1 MKRIRNLPLAL
12 TLACTFLGLAA
23 VYLLY
28 EVRSGSRSALDA
40 PLPAAHPDYSRVICA
55 SPSITEIVF
64 TLGAGPRVV
73 GVSDYSVF
81 PPEAKDVARIGGH
94 INPNRER
101 ILSLEPDLIIF
112 QGKHQVLSRFCR
124 EQGIRSLSVD
134 IDRIDHLTSAI
145 LTIGTWLREEVPA
158 ERLAADI
165 KRQLSALARK
175 TQSRPPRK
183 VFLGLGHTPGDLTG
197 LMTTGS
203 GTFLHELIE
212 LAGGRNI
219 FADAPGSYPRISKE
233 ALVRRRPDVIIEVL
247 AKGLSPENQLLL
259 KSDWDRLST
268 LPAVKAG
275 RIYFLTDDYML
286 IPGVRIS
293 QTAHRLAA
301 AIHPELFED
310 THD

>member
-1 MKRIRNLPLAL
+1 MKRIRNLPLAM
-12 TLACTFLGLAA
+12 TLAGIFLGFAA

-28 EVRSGSRSALDA
+28 QGRSGSWSETEA
-40 PLPAAHPDYSRVICA
+40 PHSAAHPDYGRVICA
-55 SPSITEIVF
+55 APSITEIVF

-73 GVSDYSVF
+73 GVSDYSFF
-81 PPEAKDVARIGGH
+81 PPEAKGVARIGGQ

-101 ILSLEPDLIIF
+101 ILSLEPDLIIL
-112 QGKHQVLSRFCR
+112 QGKHPALSRFCR
-124 EQGIRSLSVD
+124 AQGIRTLSVE
-134 IDRIDHLTSAI
+134 IDRIEHIGAAI
-145 LTIGTWLREEVPA
+145 LTIGAWLGEEASA
-158 ERLAADI
+158 EHLAADI
-165 KRQLSALARK
+165 HLELSDLALK
-175 TQSRPPRK
+175 TRSQPPRR

-219 FADAPGSYPRISKE
+219 FADAPGSYPTISKE
-233 ALVRRRPDVIIEVL
+233 SLVRRRPDVIIEVL
-247 AKGLSPENQLLL
+247 AEGISPDNQLLL
-259 KSDWDRLST
+259 RSDWDRLST

-275 RIYFLTDDYML
+275 RIFFLTDDYLL
-286 IPGVRIS
+286 IPGVRIAR
-293 QTAHRLAA
+293 TAHRLAE

>member
-1 MKRIRNLPLAL
+1 MKRIQNLPLVIAL
-12 TLACTFLGLAA
+12 AVTFLGFAA

-28 EVRSGSRSALDA
+28 RGSSGSWNALDA
-40 PLPAAHPDYSRVICA
+40 PTPTAHPDYGRVICA
-55 SPSITEIVF
+55 APSITEIVF

-73 GVSDYSVF
+73 GVSDYSTY
-81 PPEAKDVARIGGH
+81 PPEAKDVARIGGQ

-112 QGKHQVLSRFCR
+112 QGKHQALSRFCR
-124 EQGIRSLSVD
+124 DQGIRSLSVE
-134 IDRIDHLTSAI
+134 IDRIEHIGAAI
-145 LTIGTWLREEVPA
+145 LTIGTWLGEEASA
-158 ERLAADI
+158 EHLAADI
-165 KRQLSALARK
+165 RQQLSDLARK
-175 TQSRPPRK
+175 TRSRIPRK

-219 FADAPGSYPRISKE
+219 FADAPGSYPTISKE

-247 AKGLSPENQLLL
+247 AEGISPDNQLLL

-275 RIYFLTDDYML
+275 RIFFLTDDYML